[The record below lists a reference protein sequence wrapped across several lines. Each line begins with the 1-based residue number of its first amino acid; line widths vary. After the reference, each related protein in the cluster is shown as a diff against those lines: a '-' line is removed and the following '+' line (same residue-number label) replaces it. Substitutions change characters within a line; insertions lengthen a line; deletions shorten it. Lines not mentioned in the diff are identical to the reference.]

1 MPTKLTKK
9 SVEAVVPADKDVIVW
24 DTDAKGF
31 GLKVTPK
38 GKRVYFLYYR
48 NAAGQQRRPIIGEHG
63 AITADQARQRA
74 REWMAN
80 ATLGGDISAERAEGK
95 KPVDTVAMLCAR
107 YLKDYA
113 EPHKKP
119 RSVESDRANI
129 DNHVIPLLGT
139 KPVKEVTRADVDA
152 VKLAIRDGKTA
163 RKGEAKKRG
172 RRIIRGGEG
181 VANRVV
187 ALLSKMFACAEEWGL
202 RDDNPAR
209 GIRKFRE
216 HRNERFLS
224 SEEVGRLLATLD
236 NADADKS
243 VSPYVTAAIR
253 LLLFTGMRY
262 GEVVGLTW
270 ANYDATSQCFR
281 LADSKTGA
289 RIIPLSDQAVAAL
302 KGLPRCADD
311 HYIFAAPDADVAVA
325 VRRPWYRLRA
335 AAGIDAT
342 ANLHCLRHTYASWSV
357 MSGLSLAQVGA
368 LLGHR
373 STQTTLRYADHALEA
388 LRSYSQGTGAKL
400 AGMLKR
406 SPTPALDG
414 PAAE

>member
-1 MPTKLTKK
+1 MRAKLTKTT
-9 SVEAVVPADKDVIVW
+9 VEGVIPTTKDVVIW
-24 DTDAKGF
+24 DTEAKGF

-48 NAAGQQRRPIIGEHG
+48 NAAGKQRRPTIGEHG

-74 REWMAN
+74 REWMAS
-80 ATLGGDISAERAEGK
+80 ATLGTDVSAERIEGR
-95 KPVDTVAMLCAR
+95 KPVETVASLCTR
-107 YLKDYA
+107 YLEEYA
-113 EPHKKP
+113 EPHKKL
-119 RSVESDRANI
+119 RSVKSDRANI
-129 DNHVIPLLGT
+129 TNHVLPLLGE
-139 KPVKEVTRADVDA
+139 KAVQDVTRGDIDG
-152 VKLAIRDGKTA
+152 VKLAVRDGKTA
-163 RKGEAKKRG
+163 RREKAEKRG

-187 ALLSKMFACAEEWGL
+187 SLLSKMFACAVEWGL

-224 SEEVGRLLATLD
+224 SDEVGRLLAALD
-236 NADADKS
+236 QADAGKS
-243 VSPYVTAAIR
+243 ESPYVTAAIR

-270 ANYDATSQCFR
+270 GNYDTASQCFR

-302 KGLPRCADD
+302 AGLPRRAES
-311 HYIFAAPDADVAVA
+311 HHIFAAPDVTVAVA
-325 VRRPWYRLRA
+325 LRRPWYRLRE
-335 AAGIDAT
+335 AAGIDTT

-368 LLGHR
+368 LLARLIHAGPE
-373 STQTTLRYADHALEA
+373 SGLADVA
-388 LRSYSQGTGAKL
+388 
-400 AGMLKR
+400 
-406 SPTPALDG
+406 
-414 PAAE
+414 